1 MSTSL
6 EFTNLEIPKEI
17 YQIPRINNSLLN
29 ERQLVNST
37 THFELVPYQGL
48 LRYIEGASYP
58 AKGVPTPNAI
68 FAINQIKLTI
78 KLLVKYSPFLI
89 LVKKETLLK
98 DFNLLFDKL
107 FQPYVI
113 KPIYMCPTA
122 YYLYKTIKEF
132 LMVLEIDTPTAGTF
146 AHNLSHILEY
156 DDAYRYRFQDIINEA
171 DLIQLQTNPRK
182 EIRRLIN
189 IYKQREHNQVVFIKL
204 ERLITPILYL
214 LYIPKVKK
222 AFINSIH
229 HIIGA
234 RPDPAD
240 LYWMSIRN
248 DYLFGG
254 KTYEE
259 RSKDVPQPLT
269 YEITT

>member
-1 MSTSL
+1 MQKL

-17 YQIPRINNSLLN
+17 YLVPRINNFLLN

-48 LRYIEGASYP
+48 LRYVEGASYP

-68 FAINQIKLTI
+68 FAINQVKTLVKLAS
-78 KLLVKYSPFLI
+78 KYSPFLI

-107 FQPYVI
+107 FQPYII
-113 KPIYMCPTA
+113 KEEYLCPTA
-122 YYLYKTIKEF
+122 FYTQRFITNF
-132 LMVLEIDTPTAGTF
+132 LMNLGLDPQISQTT
-146 AHNLSHILEY
+146 AHNLAHTLEY

-171 DLIQLQTNPRK
+171 DLSQLQISPRK
-182 EIRRLIN
+182 EIKRLLLLWKERDN
-189 IYKQREHNQVVFIKL
+189 PAVTEKVIKL
-204 ERLITPILYL
+204 VTPLLYL
-214 LYIPKVKK
+214 LLIPKVKK
-222 AFINSIH
+222 AFIQAIP
-229 HIIGA
+229 HIKGI

-259 RSKDVPQPLT
+259 RSKDVPHPLT
-269 YEITT
+269 YEIT

>member
-1 MSTSL
+1 MSTTL

-29 ERQLVNST
+29 ERQFVNST

-48 LRYIEGASYP
+48 LRYVEGAPYP

-68 FAINQIKLTI
+68 FAINQVKTLVKLAS
-78 KLLVKYSPFLI
+78 KYSPFLI

-107 FQPYVI
+107 FQPYII
-113 KPIYMCPTA
+113 KEEYLCPTA
-122 YYLYKTIKEF
+122 FYTQRFITNF
-132 LMVLEIDTPTAGTF
+132 LMNLGLDPQISQTTA
-146 AHNLSHILEY
+146 HILEY

-171 DLIQLQTNPRK
+171 DLSQLQISPRK
-182 EIRRLIN
+182 EIKRLIN
-189 IYKQREHNQVVFIKL
+189 IYKQREENQVVKDKL
-204 ERLITPILYL
+204 EKLITPILYL
-214 LYIPKVKK
+214 LLIPKVKK
-222 AFINSIH
+222 AFIQAIP
-229 HIIGA
+229 HIKGI

-259 RSKDVPQPLT
+259 RSKDVPHPLT
-269 YEITT
+269 YEITS